1 MGHSGP
7 PVLEPRTRA
16 FDVALEAKGGN
27 RVYELS
33 YAAARETLE
42 DAQRGEGGKPPA
54 TFDDK
59 VLQAGPAG
67 EVAVR
72 IYRPADAGRL
82 LPVAMYFHGGGWVL
96 GSKNTHD
103 RLVRELVNDADI
115 AVVFVDYTRAPE
127 AQFPIAIEQAY
138 SATRYVAEHGT
149 ELGLDAARIAVVGD
163 SAGGNMAAVVAL
175 LAKERGGPPICLQVL
190 LYPATDATMSQPSYE
205 EFSQGPWLT
214 KAAMKWFWDA
224 YAPDPDDRRT
234 AKASPLLASL
244 EQLRGLPPALIITDE
259 IDVLRDEGEQYARR
273 LIQAGVE
280 VTALRVLA
288 THHDFAV
295 LNALAETPAAKF
307 AVRTVSRCLVEALHR
322 DGVRA
327 P

>member
-1 MGHSGP
+1 MGKSGP
-7 PVLEPRTRA
+7 PVLEPRTLA

-33 YAAARETLE
+33 YVAARETFE
-42 DAQRGEGGKPPA
+42 DAQRVEGGKLPA
-54 TFDDK
+54 TFEDK
-59 VLQAGPAG
+59 VLPTGPAG

-72 IYRPADAGRL
+72 IYRPPDASGL

-103 RLVRELVNDADI
+103 RLVRELVNDANI

-127 AQFPIAIEQAY
+127 AQFPLAIEQAY
-138 SATRYVAEHGT
+138 SATRYVGEHGT
-149 ELGLDAARIAVVGD
+149 ELGLDAARIAVIGD
-163 SAGGNMAAVVAL
+163 SAGGNMATVVAL

-190 LYPATDATMSQPSYE
+190 LYPATDAAMSQPSYE
-205 EFSQGPWLT
+205 EFSRGPWLT
-214 KAAMKWFWDA
+214 KAAMAWFWEA
-224 YAPDPDDRRT
+224 YVPNQDDRRS

-244 EQLRGLPPALIITDE
+244 EQLRGLPPALIIVDE

-273 LIQAGVE
+273 LIRAGVE

-307 AVRTVSRCLVEALHR
+307 AVRTVSRYLVEALR
-322 DGVRA
+322 PEGVQA